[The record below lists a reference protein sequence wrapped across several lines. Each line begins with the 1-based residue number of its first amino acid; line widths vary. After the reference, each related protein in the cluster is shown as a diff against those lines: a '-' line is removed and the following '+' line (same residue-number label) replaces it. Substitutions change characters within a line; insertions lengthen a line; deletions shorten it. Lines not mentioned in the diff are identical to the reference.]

1 MSLSRKVVEQTRP
14 DAKLAPSEAS
24 SQVNKPRR
32 VLVGLAVA
40 EGTGPELADVFVR
53 IAEHLAKMYYVN
65 LTIKKSPRLYQTYQ
79 SLIRRKNGASAIQL
93 TRIDAAHYE
102 QYCQQLAKLGACALF
117 RTAMNAQSL
126 YLVRQRLGAVKIE
139 LLCSGRAHIMLIRDE
154 AQGFY
159 SGENSHEFGKS
170 IITRSCRFS
179 RRTTE
184 AVVEFAI
191 REARRQWGYNGGQRT
206 IMVYKF
212 HLLDGLFSSWVK
224 GLSVKFGV
232 KIELYQP
239 DTLNRNITRNGL
251 DGRVL
256 LIGANEWADIMHVVL
271 LSQSGLGAQES
282 RFTRNVYLDRQMNGL
297 TEYQTVHGSA
307 DDLAGKGI
315 VNPIATIR
323 AAAAVMEDHGGCQG
337 AQNATEESLKWL
349 ADRGILTPDLGGKH
363 RTQVV
368 VDTFLEILNETRTK
382 RMPAPANQQAHL
394 GTRPDSNGE
403 RLEVELGNPAPQTVV
418 SNQ

>member
-1 MSLSRKVVEQTRP
+1 MSSQARLSSKPRAA
-14 DAKLAPSEAS
+14 AKLARAEVSSE
-24 SQVNKPRR
+24 VNKPRR

-40 EGTGPELADVFVR
+40 EGTGVELADVFIR
-53 IAEHLAKMYYVN
+53 IAEHLAKMYCID

-79 SLIRRKNGASAIQL
+79 SIVCRKNSASAIQL
-93 TRIDAAHYE
+93 TRIDAVHYE
-102 QYCQQLAKLGACALF
+102 QYCRKLAKLGACAVF

-139 LLCSGRAHIMLIRDE
+139 LLCSDRANVMLIRDE

-159 SGENSHEFGKS
+159 TGQNSHEFGKS
-170 IITRSCRFS
+170 VITRSCRFS

-191 REARRQWGYNGGQRT
+191 REARRQWGYNGVQRT
-206 IMVYKF
+206 IMAYKF

-224 GLSVKFGV
+224 EWSVKSGV

-239 DTLNRNITRNGL
+239 DTMNRDIIRNGL
-251 DGRVL
+251 DGRIL
-256 LIGANEWADIMHVVL
+256 LIGANEWADIMHEVL
-271 LSQSGLGAQES
+271 LRQFGLGPQES
-282 RFTRNVYLDRQMNGL
+282 RFTRNVYLDRQMNRL

-307 DDLAGKGI
+307 DDLAGKGT

-337 AQNATEESLKWL
+337 AQNATEECLKWL
-349 ADRGILTPDLGGKH
+349 ADRGILTADLGGKH
-363 RTQVV
+363 GTQVV
-368 VDTFLEILNETRTK
+368 VDTFLQILEPQQREPRHNSEIRCTR
-382 RMPAPANQQAHL
+382 N
-394 GTRPDSNGE
+394 
-403 RLEVELGNPAPQTVV
+403 
-418 SNQ
+418 